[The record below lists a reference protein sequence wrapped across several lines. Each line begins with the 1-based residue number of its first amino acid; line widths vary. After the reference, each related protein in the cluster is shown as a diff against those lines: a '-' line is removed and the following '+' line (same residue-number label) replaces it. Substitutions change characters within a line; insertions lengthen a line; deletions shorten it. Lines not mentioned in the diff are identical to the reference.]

1 MVPYGTQFCGYEQAL
16 TRTFLQSSVKNV
28 FIRGSVVRYVHL
40 PGSAV
45 DTALLEDGWLM
56 YVLIASLANENQ

>member
-1 MVPYGTQFCGYEQAL
+1 MEPQNHSSPRLGMHAN
-16 TRTFLQSSVKNV
+16 FLSHKSSVKNV

-45 DTALLEDGWLM
+45 DTALLEDGLF
-56 YVLIASLANENQ
+56 A